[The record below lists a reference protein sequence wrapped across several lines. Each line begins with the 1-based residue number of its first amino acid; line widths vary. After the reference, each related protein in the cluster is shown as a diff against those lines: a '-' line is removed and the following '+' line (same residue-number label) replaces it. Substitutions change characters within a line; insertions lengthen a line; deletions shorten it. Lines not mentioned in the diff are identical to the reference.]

1 LIPEGQIMPNIVA
14 GFVKNGVVV
23 PNAPL
28 PEGAFVEVH
37 VINESIEIPQ
47 ELQEEFDAWDRAS
60 AQALE
65 LVERLA
71 REGDD
76 AVTRV
81 SPSELRKMPR
91 EQQQAILAAAA
102 KRAEE
107 DYRSDRELTDFDAFG
122 QEERKEDESTTLHR
136 P

>member
-1 LIPEGQIMPNIVA
+1 MPDIVA

-28 PEGAFVEVH
+28 PGGAFVEVH
-37 VINESIEIPQ
+37 AIHGPIEIPP
-47 ELQEEFDAWDRAS
+47 ELQEEFNAWNRAS

-71 REGDD
+71 REGEDT
-76 AVTRV
+76 APRI

-91 EQQQAILAAAA
+91 EQRQAILEAAAE
-102 KRAEE
+102 KAEQE
-107 DYRSDRELTDFDAFG
+107 YRTDKELTGFDASS
-122 QEERKEDESTTLHR
+122 ENERNR
-136 P
+136 

>member
-1 LIPEGQIMPNIVA
+1 MSSIVA

-37 VINESIEIPQ
+37 VIDQPLEVPP

-60 AQALE
+60 AASLD

-71 REGDD
+71 REGEPD
-76 AVTRV
+76 A
-81 SPSELRKMPR
+81 K
-91 EQQQAILAAAA
+91 
-102 KRAEE
+102 
-107 DYRSDRELTDFDAFG
+107 G
-122 QEERKEDESTTLHR
+122 
-136 P
+136 